1 MNQDGT
7 LDVLPWTTRQQ
18 PPVNLQRQRVTLAP
32 DGAAARGARL
42 RSAVMRLLYQRWL
55 VSRERTM
62 PAGAVGEAAAAEE
75 ERAVRSATAAE
86 LAAGAACRF
95 CFESSAPLVA
105 VCACTG
111 SQQWVHVGCL
121 RRWQRASLTSPNSAR
136 CSVCTVPFALKPKL
150 PPGAPQVGSLLVA
163 SPELSG
169 TFARTVVLLT
179 HASAGGVT
187 GVILNKPSDTPCV
200 PPDLLSRVERDAA
213 SRGTRVAW
221 HRGGPVCGGRLGVVS
236 FAALH
241 TLDGPRPAG
250 WRHPAASSSVLL
262 SEGGGGGRSVSVAL
276 DADGDG
282 RAPATIR
289 AADLPAAVSRL
300 ARQGG
305 SDTKAVL
312 LYLGFARWGAA
323 SSRWSMASGGGG
335 AGRRRWPTSST
346 SPPPSSGSAAATTRT
361 SCTPTRAGTATRAGR
376 RRVTEAWLC
385 NGFLNLRFSHHVYAA
400 GAAAAAAS
408 AAASTTGATAAGAF
422 LAA

>member
-1 MNQDGT
+1 MAMEANQDGTIDVLDASDAATAAAAAGSEPAAGTGSPDDPSARTQGTAMNQGGT
-7 LDVLPWTTRQQ
+7 LDVLT
-18 PPVNLQRQRVTLAP
+18 VG
-32 DGAAARGARL
+32 DAAAAVGEPAAAESDPGAPRGARL
-42 RSAVMRLLYQRWL
+42 RSTIMRLLYQRWL

-136 CSVCTVPFALKPKL
+136 CSVCTVPFALKSKL

-250 WRHPAASSSVLL
+250 WPPPAASSSVLL

-312 LYLGFARWGAA
+312 LYLGFARWGRGQLA
-323 SSRWSMASGGGG
+323 MEYGE
-335 AGRRRWPTSST
+335 RRWGSRPATVADVLDV
-346 SPPPSSGSAAATTRT
+346 PAAELWQRCRDDPSLVHARGDGD
-361 SCTPTRAGTATRAGR
+361 AGGDGD
-376 RRVTEAWLC
+376 E
-385 NGFLNLRFSHHVYAA
+385 
-400 GAAAAAAS
+400 
-408 AAASTTGATAAGAF
+408 
-422 LAA
+422 

>member
-1 MNQDGT
+1 MEGNQDGTDVLDAEDAAAAAGVPAVSAEAEVTVQVNQDGT
-7 LDVLPWTTRQQ
+7 LDVLTVDDAAAAAVQ
-18 PPVNLQRQRVTLAP
+18 PAEPESDTGTPA
-32 DGAAARGARL
+32 DGPPARGARL

-169 TFARTVVLLT
+169 TFSRTVVLLT

-187 GVILNKPSDTPCV
+187 GV
-200 PPDLLSRVERDAA
+200 
-213 SRGTRVAW
+213 
-221 HRGGPVCGGRLGVVS
+221 
-236 FAALH
+236 
-241 TLDGPRPAG
+241 
-250 WRHPAASSSVLL
+250 
-262 SEGGGGGRSVSVAL
+262 
-276 DADGDG
+276 ADGC
-282 RAPATIR
+282 
-289 AADLPAAVSRL
+289 LAVQ
-300 ARQGG
+300 AVEVRQE
-305 SDTKAVL
+305 
-312 LYLGFARWGAA
+312 
-323 SSRWSMASGGGG
+323 
-335 AGRRRWPTSST
+335 
-346 SPPPSSGSAAATTRT
+346 TTRCH
-361 SCTPTRAGTATRAGR
+361 SVRATRA
-376 RRVTEAWLC
+376 RVGHQA
-385 NGFLNLRFSHHVYAA
+385 RAA
-400 GAAAAAAS
+400 RG
-408 AAASTTGATAAGAF
+408 G
-422 LAA
+422 

>member
-1 MNQDGT
+1 MEGNQDGTDVLDAEDAAAAAGVPAVSAEAEVTVQVNQDGT
-7 LDVLPWTTRQQ
+7 LDVLTVDDAAAAASEPAESETG
-18 PPVNLQRQRVTLAP
+18 PP
-32 DGAAARGARL
+32 ARGARL

-187 GVILNKPSDTPCV
+187 GVILNNPFDTPCV
-200 PPDLLSRVERDAA
+200 PPDLLSRVECDAA

-312 LYLGFARWGAA
+312 LYLGFARWGRGQLA
-323 SSRWSMASGGGG
+323 MEYGE
-335 AGRRRWPTSST
+335 RRW
-346 SPPPSSGSAAATTRT
+346 GSRPATVADVLDVPAAELWQRCRDDPNLVHAH
-361 SCTPTRAGTATRAGR
+361 AGGD
-376 RRVTEAWLC
+376 
-385 NGFLNLRFSHHVYAA
+385 GDA
-400 GAAAAAAS
+400 GAE
-408 AAASTTGATAAGAF
+408 
-422 LAA
+422 